1 MNAESARPTRVAVIG
16 TGGGA
21 MAAALKAAELG
32 ASVTVIERGEIGGTC
47 VNVGCVPSK
56 VLIRAAHVAHLRRVS
71 PFDSAMVPGP
81 VAVDRSALT
90 AQQQALVASL
100 RERKYVRILAED
112 PRIALVR
119 GTARFRGTTT
129 LEVTA
134 ADSAR
139 SLVPFDRCVI
149 ATGARPAVPAIP
161 GLAGTPFWTST
172 DALAS
177 GEVPARLLVLGGSV
191 VAVELA
197 QAFSRLGSSVTI
209 LARSALL
216 SREDPFLGEEL
227 RGAFEAEGI
236 VVRTHTD
243 VRRITA
249 ATGVV
254 TVETAAGPVVGDR
267 LLLATGRTPNTD
279 ALALDEVGVTRTETG
294 AIVVDRY
301 LRTNVQGIYAAGD
314 CTTLPQYVYVAA
326 AAGTRAAEH
335 LMGGTRALD
344 LTTMPTVVFTD
355 PQVATVGL
363 DDAAAVRAG
372 FLPDARTLS
381 LEHVPRALVNF
392 ETRGGIKL
400 VADAKSR
407 RLLGAQV
414 IAAEAGE
421 VIQSAAL
428 AIRAGM
434 TVAELADQLFPYLT
448 MVEGLK
454 LAAQT
459 FTKDVSKLSCC
470 AA

>member
-1 MNAESARPTRVAVIG
+1 
-16 TGGGA
+16 

-32 ASVTVIERGEIGGTC
+32 AAVTVIERGEIGGTC

-56 VLIRAAHVAHLRRVS
+56 VLVRAAYVANLRRVS
-71 PFDSAMVPGP
+71 PFDSAIAPGR
-81 VAVDRSALT
+81 VVVDRPALT

-100 RERKYVRILAED
+100 RERKYVRILED
-112 PRIALVR
+112 DSRIALVR
-119 GTARFRGTTT
+119 GTARFRDTST
-129 LEVTA
+129 LEVTS
-134 ADSAR
+134 ADSNI

-149 ATGARPAVPAIP
+149 ATGGRPAVPAIP
-161 GLAGTPFWTST
+161 GLTETPFWTST

-177 GEVPARLLVLGGSV
+177 GEIPERLLVLGGSV

-197 QAFSRLGSSVTI
+197 QAFFRLGSSVTI
-209 LARSALL
+209 LARSGLL
-216 SREDPFLGEEL
+216 SREDPFLGAEL
-227 RGAFEAEGI
+227 RAALEAEGI
-236 VVRTHTD
+236 DVRTHTD
-243 VRRITA
+243 PRRVTS
-249 ATGVV
+249 TGGVV
-254 TVETAAGPVVGDR
+254 SVETATGPVVGDR
-267 LLLATGRTPNTD
+267 LLVAVGRTPSTD
-279 ALALDEVGVTRTETG
+279 ELALDAVGVNRTETG
-294 AIVVDRY
+294 AIVVDEY
-301 LRTNVQGIYAAGD
+301 LRTNVPGIHAVGD

-326 AAGTRAAEH
+326 AAGTRAAVN
-335 LMGGTRALD
+335 LMGGKRALD
-344 LTTMPTVVFTD
+344 LTTMPSVVFTD

-363 DDAAAVRAG
+363 DEARAVLAG
-372 FLPDARTLS
+372 FVPDVRTLS
-381 LEHVPRALVNF
+381 LAHVPRALVNF

-400 VADAKSR
+400 VADARSG

-414 IAAEAGE
+414 IAGEAGE
-421 VIQSAAL
+421 IIQSAAL